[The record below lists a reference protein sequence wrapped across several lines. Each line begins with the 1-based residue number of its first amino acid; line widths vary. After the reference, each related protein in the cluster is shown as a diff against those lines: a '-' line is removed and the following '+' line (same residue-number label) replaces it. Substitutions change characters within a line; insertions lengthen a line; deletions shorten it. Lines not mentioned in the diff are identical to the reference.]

1 MAGKKLQSAKK
12 KKMINNTIVHIVLG
26 SVGNYLAFPNCM
38 GNSDELPCGKRLLR
52 INLLPESIYA

>member
-12 KKMINNTIVHIVLG
+12 KKMINNTIVHIV
-26 SVGNYLAFPNCM
+26 PNCM
-38 GNSDELPCGKRLLR
+38 GNFDELPCGKRLLR

>member
-12 KKMINNTIVHIVLG
+12 KKMINNTIVHC
-26 SVGNYLAFPNCM
+26 SCDVGNYLAFPNCM
-38 GNSDELPCGKRLLR
+38 GNPDELPCGKRLLR